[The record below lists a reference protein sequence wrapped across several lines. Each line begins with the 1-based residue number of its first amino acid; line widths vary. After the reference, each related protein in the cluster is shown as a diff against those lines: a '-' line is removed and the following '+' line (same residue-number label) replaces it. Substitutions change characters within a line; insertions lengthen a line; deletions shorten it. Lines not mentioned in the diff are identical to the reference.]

1 MGKGR
6 KGERNNGGE
15 KIPAARAPEELP
27 IYSHR
32 EAILR
37 HIREHRVTHIQGET
51 GCGKSTQVP
60 KYIME
65 DAEEQRRLGKA
76 SGTTKIV
83 VTQPRRM
90 AAITLA
96 RRVAS
101 ELDEEIGHTVGY
113 KISGDSV
120 SGKLCFA
127 TTGFLL
133 QVLVNK
139 PEEFGTYTHVIL
151 DEVHERSVDADL
163 LTMLMKLLMQ
173 CYPEVRL
180 IVMSATLQ
188 AKLFAEYFNFLEQE
202 MLGTRNRRRGDNSLA
217 VKPIFVGVR
226 TFPVEEIFLDEI
238 DDHFD
243 VSGGFARRGM
253 DKALR
258 GFAGLSWAGKGGK
271 KGKDKGKG
279 KDAGPGTASGF
290 KRLEPQIT
298 EGFDELCK
306 ELVQQ
311 MAREMCTL
319 IVFLPGIADITS
331 FYETLAPLDTSRAER
346 RGGHDTWGDEEPSRF
361 SSLRGD
367 ASSGVSLRI
376 YPMHSLIPREE
387 QEEVFNEPPR
397 GVCHVVLASNIAES
411 SLTLPSVCG
420 IIDLAMRRSIQY
432 DARRLMSCLV
442 TTWCSQSSCKQRA
455 GRAGRTMP
463 GRAVRLVT
471 RPFFQQQMVEFD
483 PPEMLNAPLTK
494 LYLQAKQLCY
504 KLNALYNDG
513 IIPEGVDMDLSTPT
527 GLLGEVVQPPATT
540 LVEAAITELADVGCI
555 DRPTEDALIT
565 PLGYIAMA
573 LPCELRLCRLLYFG
587 LMLRCEADAI
597 AMVAGL
603 TAADPFSTPS
613 LLVLKDER
621 EYVRKLERSFA
632 ARRKCD
638 RGRYSEPLMLRDLFA
653 EWIEAGAPRGPR
665 AMGSFVRDYTVI
677 PKKFEAMVTEAVDVC
692 TRLVK
697 LLRPNS
703 HGHNAIQRLL
713 ATMRFNVDRREELVK
728 ANYPSNS
735 EYAKLFSE
743 DVTLLRGLLCA
754 GFSDNLLLSLNPRWA
769 PSGGKKKKEEQ
780 MADVMWK
787 QGLDP
792 AGTVV
797 LLNPPQELRDYNM
810 EENHQSLCQALCGD
824 RAKRLHW
831 DEKERL
837 LFCDFRGPPARTVS
851 RKRGKRGAYN
861 PAEVDFAEEDGW
873 TPDGVPVIND
883 VCPQAHRLHQFGAG
897 RWKFTVE
904 NPLAKNGDYYDDYE
918 GYEEDW
924 KGAATLELF
933 KPLQPYLLTWE
944 VLQFSPGSEG
954 GGGKG
959 GKKGAKKPMS
969 VKAMPDWR
977 NPLGFACH
985 VVREGAPQQ
994 FLGVCASVQGLEAG
1008 GSAFVAGATVL
1019 GLNHLPLLL
1028 VTLDPRKW
1036 QLQLGYDPQSGEVR
1050 AIKIMHYEIVLPP
1063 GTLTSDVIWKV
1074 NDLRM
1079 KVLEAMTPWEQD
1091 EEEKY
1096 RRGRG
1101 RRGQDQYIWVGEI
1114 REEMDELLEE
1124 IWDTPDPVVKS
1135 KKMQWAAGAG
1145 DHVSEVLALLQ
1156 PLLNVEEIEY
1166 FATTAVQKS
1175 AGNAGKQGASS
1186 SKASKQK
1193 QSGSGGGQ
1201 SLKRQGV
1208 SAEDV
1213 KKVEKVLQYLRNN
1226 GEAKLSRI
1234 CGSFYTSPKVLAKY
1248 PDLLELSKK
1257 GRNNEETVRLVGSS
1271 GGGGRSQ
1278 QGSFAAQQSSGGGW
1292 RQQSSG
1298 RSYGAGAAA
1307 AMEARV
1313 NELCR
1318 QEGVS
1323 CEATDFDRV
1332 VKNWIKEFAARRGSE
1347 YIQEAFG
1354 HLAEWC
1360 ARKER
1365 HEVKNWKGYIMVLLR
1380 NWEAERWP
1388 REPDDEDDDR

>member
-1 MGKGR
+1 MPLSVPMLLCHKGSYTLLAVSELMGLGQRLIGLPVK
-6 KGERNNGGE
+6 KNCNT
-15 KIPAARAPEELP
+15 PPTTQEELDAATF
-27 IYSHR
+27 IATEMGHL
-32 EAILR
+32 AIMLTHKKTGLIVKAIKYPR
-37 HIREHRVTHIQGET
+37 DTDGYLSLDTTAPADDAHVFNVTTI
-51 GCGKSTQVP
+51 
-60 KYIME
+60 
-65 DAEEQRRLGKA
+65 
-76 SGTTKIV
+76 
-83 VTQPRRM
+83 
-90 AAITLA
+90 
-96 RRVAS
+96 
-101 ELDEEIGHTVGY
+101 
-113 KISGDSV
+113 
-120 SGKLCFA
+120 
-127 TTGFLL
+127 
-133 QVLVNK
+133 
-139 PEEFGTYTHVIL
+139 
-151 DEVHERSVDADL
+151 DADD
-163 LTMLMKLLMQ
+163 
-173 CYPEVRL
+173 
-180 IVMSATLQ
+180 
-188 AKLFAEYFNFLEQE
+188 AKVSIHSTYLE
-202 MLGTRNRRRGDNSLA
+202 
-217 VKPIFVGVR
+217 
-226 TFPVEEIFLDEI
+226 
-238 DDHFD
+238 
-243 VSGGFARRGM
+243 
-253 DKALR
+253 
-258 GFAGLSWAGKGGK
+258 K
-271 KGKDKGKG
+271 K
-279 KDAGPGTASGF
+279 
-290 KRLEPQIT
+290 
-298 EGFDELCK
+298 
-306 ELVQQ
+306 
-311 MAREMCTL
+311 
-319 IVFLPGIADITS
+319 
-331 FYETLAPLDTSRAER
+331 
-346 RGGHDTWGDEEPSRF
+346 
-361 SSLRGD
+361 
-367 ASSGVSLRI
+367 
-376 YPMHSLIPREE
+376 
-387 QEEVFNEPPR
+387 
-397 GVCHVVLASNIAES
+397 
-411 SLTLPSVCG
+411 
-420 IIDLAMRRSIQY
+420 
-432 DARRLMSCLV
+432 
-442 TTWCSQSSCKQRA
+442 
-455 GRAGRTMP
+455 
-463 GRAVRLVT
+463 
-471 RPFFQQQMVEFD
+471 
-483 PPEMLNAPLTK
+483 
-494 LYLQAKQLCY
+494 
-504 KLNALYNDG
+504 
-513 IIPEGVDMDLSTPT
+513 
-527 GLLGEVVQPPATT
+527 
-540 LVEAAITELADVGCI
+540 
-555 DRPTEDALIT
+555 
-565 PLGYIAMA
+565 
-573 LPCELRLCRLLYFG
+573 
-587 LMLRCEADAI
+587 
-597 AMVAGL
+597 
-603 TAADPFSTPS
+603 
-613 LLVLKDER
+613 
-621 EYVRKLERSFA
+621 RSFA
-632 ARRKCD
+632 TAKYPIMLSMSNLDLNVPREGMLPRHRVYAAPGEFRPIMHDKEMD
-638 RGRYSEPLMLRDLFA
+638 RDTHLACEDPDSDTCTDRVA
-653 EWIEAGAPRGPR
+653 AG
-665 AMGSFVRDYTVI
+665 
-677 PKKFEAMVTEAVDVC
+677 
-692 TRLVK
+692 
-697 LLRPNS
+697 
-703 HGHNAIQRLL
+703 
-713 ATMRFNVDRREELVK
+713 
-728 ANYPSNS
+728 YP
-735 EYAKLFSE
+735 E
-743 DVTLLRGLLCA
+743 
-754 GFSDNLLLSLNPRWA
+754 
-769 PSGGKKKKEEQ
+769 
-780 MADVMWK
+780 
-787 QGLDP
+787 
-792 AGTVV
+792 
-797 LLNPPQELRDYNM
+797 
-810 EENHQSLCQALCGD
+810 CGD